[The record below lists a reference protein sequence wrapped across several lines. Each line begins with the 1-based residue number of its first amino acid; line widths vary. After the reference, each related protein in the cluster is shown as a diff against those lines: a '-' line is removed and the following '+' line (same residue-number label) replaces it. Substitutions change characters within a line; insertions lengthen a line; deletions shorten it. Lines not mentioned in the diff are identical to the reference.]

1 MTRWMAILCITATVS
16 RLRSATH
23 STADST
29 RYCPKTGRIGVRM
42 TSNQQRIAGFRSA
55 TTGP

>member
-1 MTRWMAILCITATVS
+1 MTRWMVTG
-16 RLRSATH
+16 
-23 STADST
+23 
-29 RYCPKTGRIGVRM
+29 YCPKTGRIGVRM